1 MTIQSAKYYKGVEG
15 TISGIHIV
23 LSNGEEWDVPHSVGN
38 REGNTHYQ
46 EIEKWVAE
54 VDENGVSKGNTIEE
68 AD

>member
-54 VDENGVSKGNTIEE
+54 GNTIEE